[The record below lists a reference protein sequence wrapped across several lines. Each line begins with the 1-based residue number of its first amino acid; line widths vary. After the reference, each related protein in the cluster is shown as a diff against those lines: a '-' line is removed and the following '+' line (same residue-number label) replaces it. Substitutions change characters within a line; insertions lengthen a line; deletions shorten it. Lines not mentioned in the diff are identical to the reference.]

1 MKEDLSDSELREK
14 LAAWRIEAQLPRDFQ
29 QRVWKRIAVHEAA
42 NIDPAW
48 LIWLKSLLI
57 SATRVSVPRLALT
70 AIVVALLIGTTTGLV
85 EASRWNSVTWN
96 RLEAKYVQSID
107 PFHAS
112 PVSPA
117 CLKVASCLAIAG
129 FRRSGFALSSAQVI
143 CVRSP
148 RIATLI

>member
-14 LAAWRIEAQLPRDFQ
+14 LAAWRIEAQLPRNFR
-29 QRVWKRIAVHEAA
+29 QRVWKRIAVREAA
-42 NIDPAW
+42 NIEPSW
-48 LIWLKSLLI
+48 SSWLKSLLT

-107 PFHAS
+107 PYQRI
-112 PVSPA
+112 P
-117 CLKVASCLAIAG
+117 
-129 FRRSGFALSSAQVI
+129 SS
-143 CVRSP
+143 
-148 RIATLI
+148 

>member
-14 LAAWRIEAQLPRDFQ
+14 LAAWQIEAQLPRDFQ

-57 SATRVSVPRLALT
+57 SATRVSVLRLALT
-70 AIVVALLIGTTTGLV
+70 AIVAALLIGTTTGLV
-85 EASRWNSVTWN
+85 AASRWNSLTWN

-107 PFHAS
+107 PFQRI
-112 PVSPA
+112 P
-117 CLKVASCLAIAG
+117 
-129 FRRSGFALSSAQVI
+129 SS
-143 CVRSP
+143 
-148 RIATLI
+148 